1 MKVLRI
7 LVLLCCVWPLPLAAA
22 GSSRLSIATA
32 DGRDLPFTIELAQSN
47 DELARG
53 LMNRTNLSADAG
65 MLFDFGE
72 DRPVFMW
79 MKNTLIPLDM
89 IFIGRDGIVAGIAE
103 RTVPN
108 SLDIIASP
116 GPVRAVLEVNGG
128 TADRLRIKAGD
139 RVGYPLF
146 RLNSPAEGR

>member
-1 MKVLRI
+1 MKLLRI
-7 LVLLCCVWPLPLAAA
+7 LVLLCGVWPQPLWAA
-22 GSSRLSIATA
+22 GSPRLSIVTA
-32 DGRDLPFTIELAQSN
+32 DGRDLAFTVELAQSSE
-47 DELARG
+47 ELARG
-53 LMNRTNLSADAG
+53 LMNRTSLPADAG

-89 IFIGRDGIVAGIAE
+89 IFIGRDGIVAGIAL

-108 SLDIIASP
+108 SLDVIASP

-128 TADRLRIKAGD
+128 TADRLQIKAGD
-139 RVGYPLF
+139 RVAYPLF
-146 RLNSPAEGR
+146 RR